1 MAETRFV
8 TETLYRDR
16 LGETS
21 LRVDTLNMQ
30 PGSMRTLLV
39 LLVGAATLF
48 SPGAGASAQ
57 ETDGASAGPQA
68 LQTGFGLVDLGMS
81 MDQVKSA
88 LADDPN
94 FDYRGDPD
102 VSFLPYTEV
111 PIIET
116 AGTAFVS
123 TGIFQFHDDSLYV
136 ITLVLNDRRLDY
148 FTLYDSLRAKY
159 GEPNSLTP
167 STAIWESEVVRIAL
181 EKPLTVKYIDV
192 PVFDALVRE
201 GEMNEAIETVT
212 RDRFLE
218 QL

>member
-1 MAETRFV
+1 
-8 TETLYRDR
+8 
-16 LGETS
+16 
-21 LRVDTLNMQ
+21 
-30 PGSMRTLLV
+30 MRTLLV
-39 LLVGAATLF
+39 PLIGAVMLLWLAA
-48 SPGAGASAQ
+48 AASAQ
-57 ETDGASAGPQA
+57 ETSGTSEGTQT
-68 LQTGFGLVDLGMS
+68 LQTGFGLVDLGMT

-88 LADDPN
+88 LAEDPN

-102 VSFLPYTEV
+102 VSFLPHSEV

-123 TGIFQFHDDSLYV
+123 SGIFQFHDDSLYV

-167 STAIWESEVVRIAL
+167 STAIWETEAVRIAL

-192 PVFDALVRE
+192 PTFDALVRE
-201 GEMNEAIETVT
+201 GEMNEAIETIT